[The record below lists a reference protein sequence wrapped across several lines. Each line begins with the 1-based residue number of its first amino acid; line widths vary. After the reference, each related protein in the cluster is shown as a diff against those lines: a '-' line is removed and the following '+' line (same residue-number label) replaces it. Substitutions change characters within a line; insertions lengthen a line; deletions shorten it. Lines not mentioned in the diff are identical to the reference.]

1 MRAQRQQPEPAP
13 YAEAPV
19 QPPPQQ
25 PPAAAQDL
33 LAQAVRDSMQAQAQ
47 MMNRL
52 AQEMRDMSAR
62 TASRPQYIPTPMPPP
77 MQEQAPP
84 AFPRYQPPPPAYPSV
99 SPPTFLEEPIAP
111 PPLEPEVGIPRFARD
126 FAEGEEQ
133 AGPLAF
139 EQAVETAKPTE
150 TPARAKPDGHPAL
163 EAEPVE
169 EKKDLRQRLRDF
181 LKRIRERLE
190 QRRSKPEEVAAR
202 PIGAPPAQ
210 AERPKKPRAK
220 KYRGG
225 PASAAGP
232 SEGSASL
239 VNYLEELTEYLPDK
253 RKSSFLH
260 SDARLKIE
268 YIKSKLQGRSGIK
281 NQIESRYAPRVE
293 GAAKGKADS
302 TMGGSSLDMGK
313 IAETFDFMK
322 NLASYHPDKTLATM
336 LQSKLNAVLNKIR
349 E

>member
-1 MRAQRQQPEPAP
+1 
-13 YAEAPV
+13 
-19 QPPPQQ
+19 
-25 PPAAAQDL
+25 
-33 LAQAVRDSMQAQAQ
+33 MQAQTQ
-47 MMNRL
+47 MMHRL

-62 TASRPQYIPTPMPPP
+62 TANRPQYIPMPMQPP
-77 MQEQAPP
+77 MQKQAPP
-84 AFPRYQPPPPAYPSV
+84 AFPRYQPPPPAYPSAP
-99 SPPTFLEEPIAP
+99 PPTFLEEPIAP

-139 EQAVETAKPTE
+139 EQAAETAKPTE
-150 TPARAKPDGHPAL
+150 TPAPAQAQPDVQPAL

-181 LKRIRERLE
+181 LKQIREGLE
-190 QRRSKPEEVAAR
+190 QRRSKPEEVADR
-202 PIGAPPAQ
+202 PIGTPPAQ
-210 AERPKKPRAK
+210 AEKPKKPRAK
-220 KYRGG
+220 KYRSGT
-225 PASAAGP
+225 ASAAGP

-293 GAAKGKADS
+293 DATKGKADG
-302 TMGGSSLDMGK
+302 TVGGSSLDMGK

-336 LQSKLNAVLNKIR
+336 LQSKLNAVLYKIR